1 MQLNVGSDYINVDGA
16 MVEKDALG
24 VAEALAAYDP
34 NLYVFCL
41 DPDVAGIND
50 APFIV
55 SELCEDGQYRRIF
68 ECWELNKSVVDRAMM
83 ADSTKLDVLT
93 EMEKINARVKLGIKQ
108 RYEESM
114 LENQEQAIAVLK
126 SPKSSY
132 TVPNSQ
138 GGISKIFYNKPAER
152 IS

>member
-68 ECWELNKSVVDRAMM
+68 ECWELNKSVVDRVMM

-93 EMEKINARVKLGIKQ
+93 EVDKINDRVRRNIKS
-108 RYEESM
+108 RYEETM
-114 LENQEQAIAVLK
+114 LENQDQAISVLK

-138 GGISKIFYNKPAER
+138 GGISKIHYNKPAER